1 MKRRIGWVVNMRI
14 SKVDKSSVYNV
25 GYASLGG
32 IREKRSRARRNQ
44 IMLAVAAGEMQYE
57 ELLDWILENEA

>member
-1 MKRRIGWVVNMRI
+1 MRI
-14 SKVDKSSVYNV
+14 AKVDKSSVYNV

-32 IREKRSRARRNQ
+32 IWEKRSRARRNQ

-57 ELLDWILENEA
+57 ELLD